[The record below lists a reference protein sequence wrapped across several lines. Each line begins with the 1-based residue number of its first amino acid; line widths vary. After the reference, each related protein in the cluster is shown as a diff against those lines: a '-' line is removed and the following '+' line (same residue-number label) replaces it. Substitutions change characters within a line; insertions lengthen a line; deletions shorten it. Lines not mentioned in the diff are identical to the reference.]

1 MKSASGKAFDLV
13 LLSRIFTYTRPYRK
27 LLWATIM
34 LTLALAAL
42 GPLRPWLTQIAL
54 DDHILNGNYRGLV
67 EVTILMLMVAVV
79 QSMIQFFQN
88 HQSSLLGQNVIH
100 DMRSGLFSRIIR
112 FRTSWFDRTAVGIPV
127 TRTVSDMET
136 IADVFSDGVIIIIG
150 DLLQLTVIIAYMFYI
165 DWQLT
170 LVALSTIPLLIIATN
185 IFKNAIK
192 GAFNEVR
199 THVASLNIFVQEH
212 LSGMKVV
219 QMFNREQEEMEK
231 FKKINR
237 KHRDAHIR
245 SVWYYSIFFPV
256 VEILSAISIGLVVWW
271 GAGEVLTG
279 HTSFGMV
286 VAFIMYINLLFRPI
300 RELAD
305 KFNTLQMGMVSSE
318 RIFNMMDL
326 DEEESA
332 TGTKISDIKGKIE
345 FRKVWFAYEPGQWV
359 VKDLSF
365 IIQPGETLAIVGS
378 TGAGKTTI
386 INLIN
391 RLYDIQKGQILI
403 DDIDITEYK
412 KESLRSR
419 IAVVLQDV
427 FLFSETLE
435 YNIRLG
441 NNDINQ
447 SRMEQGAEAIGVKDY
462 ISQLPDQFQY
472 RVGERGGMLSM
483 GQRQLIAFVR
493 AYVQNPG
500 ILILDEATSSIDS
513 ETEEMIIKA
522 TAKLTRG
529 RTSLIIAHRLATVQH
544 ADRIMVMDEGRLA
557 EIGKHEELLELKGK
571 YYNLYRIQFAPDKN

>member
-1 MKSASGKAFDLV
+1 
-13 LLSRIFTYTRPYRK
+13 
-27 LLWATIM
+27 
-34 LTLALAAL
+34 
-42 GPLRPWLTQIAL
+42 
-54 DDHILNGNYRGLV
+54 
-67 EVTILMLMVAVV
+67 
-79 QSMIQFFQN
+79 
-88 HQSSLLGQNVIH
+88 
-100 DMRSGLFSRIIR
+100 
-112 FRTSWFDRTAVGIPV
+112 
-127 TRTVSDMET
+127 
-136 IADVFSDGVIIIIG
+136 
-150 DLLQLTVIIAYMFYI
+150 
-165 DWQLT
+165 
-170 LVALSTIPLLIIATN
+170 
-185 IFKNAIK
+185 
-192 GAFNEVR
+192 
-199 THVASLNIFVQEH
+199 
-212 LSGMKVV
+212 
-219 QMFNREQEEMEK
+219 
-231 FKKINR
+231 
-237 KHRDAHIR
+237 
-245 SVWYYSIFFPV
+245 
-256 VEILSAISIGLVVWW
+256 
-271 GAGEVLTG
+271 
-279 HTSFGMV
+279 
-286 VAFIMYINLLFRPI
+286 
-300 RELAD
+300 
-305 KFNTLQMGMVSSE
+305 
-318 RIFNMMDL
+318 
-326 DEEESA
+326 
-332 TGTKISDIKGKIE
+332 
-345 FRKVWFAYEPGQWV
+345 V